1 MRITRVALHH
11 WKGIEN
17 YALED
22 IDPGLN
28 LILGDNETGKSRIA
42 DAIWFGL
49 FESSKGKSTHK
60 EALRSWEPTGDP
72 KVEID
77 LEVGGST
84 YHLEKTFGQN
94 SHKTKLT
101 APGSTWL
108 DEEAEAELASLLG
121 ITTSGTR
128 QVKDEELGMWP
139 LLWIRQFKS
148 GEEPHK
154 SLTDD
159 AKARLQELLS
169 ATVGEVAAGRIGQ
182 KLMEIALEERA
193 KFYTETGRPRSPV
206 TDAEQSVNNVSQ
218 DLVEARKNR
227 EQLEES
233 ADELRRVREEIT
245 NLEKRVIQTRA
256 DLEQAERTAGDARNL
271 KNKIDLQ
278 KGEATLLES
287 KLKTKEGELETRRE
301 REKSL
306 NTAQKEADNIRKDE
320 VAPRDKE
327 QTRLA
332 GEVKAAEAAL
342 KEATDE
348 KSKAREL
355 ARRAFDQKKRKEL
368 DERIGQFEDQLK
380 KVKGLQKEILKLAE
394 KIGSIRIDK
403 ETLDTLK
410 EIHTLCRSALDTLT
424 GASTRITVS
433 ALRELKVDGKK
444 LAKGKTLQNTYSE
457 HAVLRID
464 DVAELE
470 VSPGGEDLDSLRE
483 EAVQLEEQLKD
494 LLKEYG
500 LKDLKA
506 AEAMFEEKKQLAE
519 NQTTLES
526 NLEVMC
532 PEGVTRVESELKG
545 LESERKI
552 LGDDDPDAPEEKAIT
567 SKLETAEIQETEKRE
582 TRDAVKEELSRVANE
597 LGKFAE
603 RVEGYERQK
612 SDLQELLGKM
622 NPIEEIQKT
631 QADAK
636 SAWETA
642 LATIKGL
649 EGQYEVLGGDLAE
662 SDAKRL
668 NKELAGLS
676 EELGDMRQRRA
687 SLDAN
692 VKLLSGK
699 DIHEKEQELLTRLEE
714 VEKKQKDVNRNA
726 AAAKKL
732 ADTLQEC
739 RAASQRRLQAP
750 AAAAIQKHL
759 QVLFPGIDVALDNE
773 LDVLGLQT
781 ANRTEELV
789 DLSGGTREQIG
800 MIVRLG
806 LAELLAGEEGLPMV
820 FDDALTNTDFRR
832 IEQMHRILFKAAEKL
847 QIFIFSCHPEAFEGI
862 GAGKRYRLSG
872 NPARRPLSLN
882 E

>member
-1 MRITRVALHH
+1 MRITRVALLH
-11 WKGIEN
+11 WRGIED
-17 YALED
+17 YKLED

-42 DAIWFGL
+42 EAIWFGL
-49 FESSKGKSTHK
+49 FESSKGKATHK

-72 KVEID
+72 KVDID

-101 APGSTWL
+101 APGTTWL

-159 AKARLQELLS
+159 AKARLQDLLS

-182 KLMEIALEERA
+182 KLLEMALEERA
-193 KFYTETGRPRSPV
+193 KFYTETERPRSPV
-206 TDAEQSVNNVSQ
+206 TDAEQSVNNVNQ
-218 DLVEARKNR
+218 DLEEARKNR
-227 EQLEES
+227 EHLEES
-233 ADELRRVREEIT
+233 ADELRRIREEIT
-245 NLEKRVIQTRA
+245 NLEKRVIQTKA
-256 DLEQAERTAGDARNL
+256 DLEQAEKTAGDARNL

-278 KGEATLLES
+278 KGEATLLEN
-287 KLKTKEGELETRRE
+287 KLKTTEGELETRRE
-301 REKSL
+301 REESL

-332 GEVKAAEAAL
+332 GEVKAAEGAL
-342 KEATDE
+342 KKATEA
-348 KSKAREL
+348 KSKTREL
-355 ARRAFDQKKRKEL
+355 ARRAVQQKRRKDL
-368 DERIGQFEDQLK
+368 DVRIAQLAGQLK
-380 KVKGLQKEILKLAE
+380 KAEELQKEILKVAGE
-394 KIGSIRIDK
+394 IGAIRIDRG
-403 ETLDTLK
+403 TLEALRDLQARLKSAQDTLM
-410 EIHTLCRSALDTLT
+410 

-444 LAKGKTLQNTYSE
+444 LAKGKTLENTYSE

-506 AEAMFEEKKQLAE
+506 AETMFEEKKQLAE

-532 PEGVTRVESELKG
+532 PEGVTRLESELKG
-545 LESERKI
+545 LESERKT
-552 LGDDDPDAPEEKAIT
+552 LGDDDPDAPEEKDIT

-612 SDLQELLGKM
+612 SDLQDLLGKM

-631 QADAK
+631 QADAR

-649 EGQYEVLGGDLAE
+649 EGQYEELGGDLAE

-668 NKELAGLS
+668 NKELSGLS
-676 EELGDMRQRRA
+676 EELGEMRQRRA

-714 VEKKQKDVNRNA
+714 AEKKQKDVNRNA

-732 ADTLQEC
+732 ADTLLEC
-739 RAASQRRLQAP
+739 RAASQRRLLAP
-750 AAAAIQKHL
+750 ATEAIRRHL
-759 QVLFPGIDVALDNE
+759 QVLFPGIDVSLDENLNVE
-773 LDVLGLQT
+773 GLQT
-781 ANRTEELV
+781 ASRTEELV
-789 DLSGGTREQIG
+789 DLSGGTKEQLG

-806 LAELLAGEEGLPMV
+806 LAELLAGKDSLPMV

-832 IEQMHRILFKAAEKL
+832 IEQMHRILFKAAENL
-847 QIFIFSCHPEAFEGI
+847 QIFLFSCHPEAFEGI
-862 GAGKRYRLSG
+862 GAGKRYRLPG
-872 NPARRPLSLN
+872 KPARRSL
-882 E
+882 